1 MYNLFVGITKTFLFI
16 LLFALILR
24 LSLVF
29 VAYHGDLNNN
39 ISWATLSVERGLKGF
54 YGSPDANDWP
64 FSAPN
69 QPPLTILSLA
79 GLRVVYLAIENISW
93 RLNNQFSFF
102 PSTFIW
108 FWEAKGMTL
117 LMKLPSIFAD
127 LGIGWLIYKYFEK
140 EGKHKLGLILSA
152 VWLFNPITWYNSS
165 IWGQTDS
172 IVNLLGLIGIFALL
186 NKNLPKFA
194 VFFTLSILFKG
205 SLSIFTPVLL
215 FVAYKQN
222 QTFTRWFQA
231 TFYMLLA
238 TVFVSIWFHP
248 HIDLPFWLINLY
260 KERIL
265 PGEIGYLTANAFN
278 FWWLADSGKTLDST
292 VYFGL
297 QARLWGFVTV
307 LTGIILVLIWLKH
320 KINDKRIFASLL
332 TVSFLSFLFLTR
344 IHERYLYPFFPPA
357 TILLGFVP
365 YLWIPYAVVS
375 LTHLLNLYHL
385 FWAPSLKPLELSFM
399 NPALPQI
406 LSLVNILTF
415 VYLLRLFRSS
425 KL

>member
-1 MYNLFVGITKTFLFI
+1 MGRTKTLIFIFLA
-16 LLFALILR
+16 ALILR

-39 ISWATLSVERGLKGF
+39 ISWGTLAVERGLSGF

-64 FSAPN
+64 YSAPN
-69 QPPLTILSLA
+69 QPPLTILLLA
-79 GLRVVYLAIENISW
+79 GFRVVWIGIENISW
-93 RLNNQFSFF
+93 WFNNNFPLF
-102 PSTFIW
+102 PSQFIW
-108 FWEAKGMTL
+108 FWESKGMIL
-117 LMKLPSIFAD
+117 LMKLPSTVAD
-127 LGIGWLIYKYFEK
+127 LGIAAMIYHYIVQKKKDYT
-140 EGKHKLGLILSA
+140 LALILSF
-152 VWLFNPITWYNSS
+152 VWLFNPITWYNSA

-172 IVNLLGLIGIFALL
+172 VVNLLGLIGIWALL
-186 NKNLPKFA
+186 NKNLIKFA
-194 VFFTLSILFKG
+194 IFFTLSLLFKG
-205 SLSIFTPVLL
+205 SLTIFIPILI
-215 FVAYKQN
+215 FIAYKQRYPFN
-222 QTFTRWFQA
+222 RWLHA

-238 TVFVSIWFHP
+238 TFLISIWFHP
-248 HIDLPFWLINLY
+248 QIDLPFWLINLY

-278 FWWLADSGKTLDST
+278 FWWLVDSGKTLDST

-297 QARLWGFVTV
+297 QARLWGFVAV
-307 LTGIILVLIWLKH
+307 LTGIILVMIWLKH

-332 TVSFLSFLFLTR
+332 IVSFLSFLFLTR

-357 TILLGFVP
+357 TILLGFIP

-415 VYLLRLFRSS
+415 VYLLRHFRSS